1 MSETWF
7 RRILERPEVSGGIL
21 LAALVYSARLAGAPS
36 ELTLP
41 FLYLLALSV
50 GVLLEKQGM
59 FLALAAAVSAELVVV
74 VFGAQSPGAAVRSLG
89 FLVAFSGAGLLL
101 FRLEILA
108 YRRTAKRRI
117 RGLVKAA
124 EADARAFRLGMGAA
138 SARAKTDSI
147 PTMDA
152 SVQCKLGSVE
162 VVRAALKDLAELA
175 LKTTNAH
182 TVVLLLPDED
192 PSALRVH
199 ASASMARPLRSGLL
213 VPAHEGVIGAVVKS
227 GAPVRYLRS
236 PTGRAFGDLAPEDA
250 RSFIGVPLSKEG
262 TVVAV
267 LVAYRVEPTEFD
279 ERDEALLASIMRQ
292 TERTM
297 ESERIVLNLDRTSYE
312 HERLSEALALLNE
325 ALGLE
330 AVAERLLDAV
340 ARIKPL
346 SFGAVTVLDSETQE
360 HVILRARSENPE
372 LSALEGERFQNHEGG
387 LVVMAMKA
395 GQPVPVVPL
404 HRQSGRAE
412 RRIFAE
418 PMPLELGSVKVFP
431 LMLRGEAV
439 GTLVLG
445 DESAMQELTA
455 DEIFMLQ
462 IAAVHGATTVANAQ
476 MYARMERMA
485 TTDAL
490 TGLVNRRRL
499 MELAD
504 ESLARAD
511 RFGRKVSLLLID
523 ADHFKRVNDSYGHAV
538 GDVVLRHIAQL
549 LRREAR
555 RVDVVSRL
563 GGEEFV
569 LLADETDV
577 AGAAILAERI
587 RARISGET
595 IRGSFGEITV
605 TVSVGT
611 STWPENAAS
620 KEQLLERADQALYE
634 AKRAGRNRV
643 EQWGEARC
651 ISPGRSAIASEE
663 AGSALGAGPAEA
675 N

>member
-1 MSETWF
+1 MSEALL
-7 RRILERPEVSGGIL
+7 RRIVERPEVSGGAL
-21 LAALVYSARLAGAPS
+21 LAALVYAARLAGAPS

-41 FLYLLALSV
+41 FLYLLAVSV
-50 GVLLEKQGM
+50 GVLLDKRGM
-59 FLALAAAVSAELVVV
+59 LVALAVGIGAELLVVAA
-74 VFGAQSPGAAVRSLG
+74 GAQSLGAAVRSLG
-89 FLVAFSGAGLLL
+89 FLVAFTGTGLLL
-101 FRLEILA
+101 FRLEVLA
-108 YRRTAKRRI
+108 YRRTARRRI
-117 RGLVKAA
+117 RGLVKEA
-124 EADARAFRLGMGAA
+124 EADARAFRLGMGVAP
-138 SARAKTDSI
+138 ARSLTDSI
-147 PTMDA
+147 PIMDS

-162 VVRAALKDLAELA
+162 VVRAALKDLTELA
-175 LKTTNAH
+175 LKIINAH

-227 GAPVRYLRS
+227 AAPVRYLRS

-250 RSFIGVPLSKEG
+250 RSFIGVPLVREG
-262 TVVAV
+262 KVTAV
-267 LVAYRVEPTEFD
+267 LAAYRVDATEFD
-279 ERDEALLASIMRQ
+279 ERDESLLAGIMRQ

-340 ARIKPL
+340 GRIKPL
-346 SFGAVTVLDSETQE
+346 SFGAVTVIDSETHE
-360 HVILRARSENPE
+360 HCILRVRSKDSE
-372 LSALEGERFQNHEGG
+372 LSALEGERFKSHEGG
-387 LVVMAMKA
+387 LVIMAMKA

-418 PMPLELGSVKVFP
+418 PMPIELGSVKVFP
-431 LMLRGEAV
+431 LMVRGEAV

-445 DESAMQELTA
+445 DESPMQELTA
-455 DEIFMLQ
+455 DEIFMIQ
-462 IAAVHGATTVANAQ
+462 IAAAHGATTVANAQ
-476 MYARMERMA
+476 MYAHMERMA

-490 TGLVNRRRL
+490 TGLINRRRL

-523 ADHFKRVNDSYGHAV
+523 ADHFKRVNDTYGHAV
-538 GDVVLRHIAQL
+538 GDVVLRQIAQL

-587 RARISGET
+587 RARIGGET
-595 IRGSFGEITV
+595 IRGSFGEIAV

-643 EQWGEARC
+643 EQWGETRC
-651 ISPGRSAIASEE
+651 IGPGRSAIATEE

>member
-1 MSETWF
+1 MSETTW
-7 RRILERPEVSGGIL
+7 RRVIERPEVSGGLL
-21 LAALVYSARLAGAPS
+21 LAALVYVARAAGAPP

-50 GVLLEKQGM
+50 GVLLEKQSI
-59 FLALAAAVSAELVVV
+59 LVALGVGLSGELVLSA
-74 VFGAQSPGAAVRSLG
+74 FGVQSAGAAVRSLG
-89 FLVAFSGAGLLL
+89 FFIAFGGAGLLL

-108 YRRTAKRRI
+108 YRRSAKRRI
-117 RGLVKAA
+117 RRLVSTA
-124 EADARAFRLGMGAA
+124 EADARAFRLGMGVATT
-138 SARAKTDSI
+138 RAKTDSI
-147 PTMDA
+147 PA
-152 SVQCKLGSVE
+152 IEGSVQCKLGSVE

-175 LKTTNAH
+175 LRTTEAH
-182 TVVLLLPDED
+182 TVALLLPDED
-192 PSALRVH
+192 PTALRVH
-199 ASASMARPLRSGLL
+199 ASASVARPLRSGLL
-213 VPAHEGVIGAVVKS
+213 VPANEGVLGAVVKS
-227 GAPVRYLRS
+227 GTAVRYIRS
-236 PTGRAFGDLAPEDA
+236 PSGRAFGDLAPEDA
-250 RSFIGVPLSKEG
+250 RSFIGVPYSRDGKVL
-262 TVVAV
+262 AV
-267 LVAYRVEPTEFD
+267 LVAYRLEGAEFD
-279 ERDEALLASIMRQ
+279 ERDENLLSLVMRQ
-292 TERTM
+292 AERTM
-297 ESERIVLNLDRTSYE
+297 EAERIVLNLDRTSYE
-312 HERLSEALALLNE
+312 HERLFEALALLNE
-325 ALGLE
+325 ALGLD
-330 AVAERLLDAV
+330 AVAERLLEA
-340 ARIKPL
+340 AGRIKPL
-346 SFGAVTVLDSETQE
+346 GFGAVTVLDPDTLE
-360 HVILRARSENPE
+360 HVILKVRSDDPS
-372 LSALEGERFQNHEGG
+372 LVALEGERFKNHEGG

-418 PMPLELGSVKVFP
+418 PSPLELGSVKVFP
-431 LMLRGEAV
+431 LMVHGEAV

-445 DESAMQELTA
+445 DESPHQELTP
-455 DEIFMLQ
+455 DEVFMLQ

-485 TTDAL
+485 TTDSL

-504 ESLARAD
+504 EALARAD

-523 ADHFKRVNDSYGHAV
+523 ADHFKRVNDTYGHAV
-538 GDVVLRHIAQL
+538 GDVVLRHIANL

-587 RARISGET
+587 RARIGSET
-595 IRGSFGEITV
+595 IRGSFGEISV

-611 STWPENAAS
+611 STWPENAQS

-634 AKRAGRNRV
+634 AKHAGRNRV

-651 ISPGRSAIASEE
+651 IGPGRSAIASEE